1 VKAKTSLLK
10 PGQVKSLKNKNSMTS
25 LYEDLLKKAK
35 EAEKG
40 PEVTILNV
48 SRCTFPVIVRE
59 LRAYGRFDDGDEK
72 DAKVWRE
79 YKDIQTA
86 VWLSDYQRTKD
97 ASAEGEGGAEDGQE
111 ASPKAAVD
119 SITFAEIDSWPLY
132 ELRNKL
138 EEYGVFEANDN
149 AKESY
154 KHFEDM
160 LSRLIATLMDP
171 GKKRSDGGE
180 MVPEKEAASASPAGD
195 EITLLTAPHTS
206 LYELRKELEKRKRFS
221 DFKDGTK
228 KITFN
233 NVLQRMVECLLEDKE
248 ERDQKVSEKLESSE
262 DLKERL
268 KREKEARKAEA
279 VARSL
284 KRQEERKM
292 AKERA
297 PKEKED
303 TEAQEEVDQ

>member
-1 VKAKTSLLK
+1 
-10 PGQVKSLKNKNSMTS
+10 MTS

-72 DAKVWRE
+72 DAK
-79 YKDIQTA
+79 
-86 VWLSDYQRTKD
+86 RTKD
-97 ASAEGEGGAEDGQE
+97 ASTEEEGGTEDGQE
-111 ASPKAAVD
+111 ASTTAAVD

-138 EEYGVFEANDN
+138 EEYGVFDANDN

-171 GKKRSDGGE
+171 GKKRSDVGE
-180 MVPEKEAASASPAGD
+180 TVPEEDAASASPASPAGD

-221 DFKDGTK
+221 DFKDGKK

-248 ERDQKVSEKLESSE
+248 ERDQKVSETLESSE

-292 AKERA
+292 AKEKA
-297 PKEKED
+297 PKEQED
-303 TEAQEEVDQ
+303 TEAQKEVDQ